1 MSDYMSLEL
10 PADYPFKGPTTASCI
25 IHALGLSQAD
35 AAVFFSVRR
44 DTIKKWQSGK
54 MRMPDDLL
62 DKAFRRL
69 DLLMHLA
76 SEIAHDYEEQAQSD
90 DASFVY
96 IGLPTEEQMRRGMLP
111 RSKGFYETFFGMIM
125 ARADGISMA
134 VCEPSDDMNATNL
147 WIPRLLEEDV
157 DWSGVSL
164 VDEDDYCVRADH
176 DFYRFLREQLAS
188 RNFSASGVSE
198 ATWEWTSGGP
208 FLDIPYLPEWLGEAY
223 PELTD
228 AQLSLLDTQ
237 IRLKIP
243 GYCKTTEL
251 LRSDSEATIF
261 FVGPDGIVPV
271 LDATEGPEDAD
282 ANALNA
288 ALADI
293 IEAEFGTMD
302 GLWKAATHVEN
313 R

>member
-10 PADYPFKGPTTASCI
+10 PPDYPFKGPTTASCV

-35 AAVFFSVRR
+35 AAIFFSVRR

-54 MRMPDDLL
+54 MRMPDDLP
-62 DKAFRRL
+62 DKAVERL
-69 DLLMHLA
+69 DLLMQLA
-76 SEIAHDYEEQAQSD
+76 NEIAQEYEEQAHTDSVSL
-90 DASFVY
+90 AY
-96 IGLPTEEQMRRGMLP
+96 IGLPTVEQMRRRMLP

-125 ARADGISMA
+125 ARADGIVMA
-134 VCEPSDDMNATNL
+134 ICEPSDDMNATNL

-157 DWSGVSL
+157 DWSRVSL
-164 VDEDDYCVRADH
+164 VEEDEYCVRADH
-176 DFYRFLREQLAS
+176 DFYRFLREQLSS
-188 RNFSASGVSE
+188 RNFSASGIAES
-198 ATWEWTSGGP
+198 TWELTSGGP
-208 FLDIPYLPEWLGEAY
+208 FLDIPYLPEWLGEAH

-228 AQLSLLDTQ
+228 EQLSLLDTH
-237 IRLKIP
+237 IRVKIP
-243 GYCKTTEL
+243 GYCKTTEA
-251 LRSDSEATIF
+251 LRSDSEPTIS

-302 GLWKAATHVEN
+302 GLWKAAARLESG
-313 R
+313 